1 MTLHRAYV
9 GIGANVGDAAAT
21 VARALDALAGLGRVA
36 QRSSLYRTR
45 PWGKT
50 DQPDFVNAVALLET
64 ALPPRDLL
72 HALKGLES
80 KLGRV
85 ETERW
90 GPRVI
95 DLDLLAYDGVELDEP
110 GLHLPHVHLRERA
123 FVLVPLAEVDPSYA
137 ATRDAL
143 PAEELQGVRRL
154 DRGTVALMPDP
165 GSSITDR
172 VRRLAEFLAVSDAV
186 RVRIERPGDEIE
198 VARRMRASAGAKDGA
213 LGTPAETPNARVDA
227 IKADL
232 VGIFH
237 LSRPAPAEG
246 ELLDEDRELAFIE
259 ALGIRTP
266 VRSLG
271 GGRIVAIESEDGA
284 PVEYGQPLFLLDRG

>member
-1 MTLHRAYV
+1 VKLHRAYV
-9 GIGANVGDAAAT
+9 GVGANLGNAVAT
-21 VARALDALAGLGRVA
+21 IVRAFDGLDEIGRVVR
-36 QRSSLYRTR
+36 RSALYRTR

-50 DQPDFVNAVALLET
+50 DQPDFINAAVLLET

-72 HALKGLES
+72 RALKRLES

-85 ETERW
+85 KTERW

-95 DLDLLAYDGVELDEP
+95 DLDLLAYDEVQLDEP
-110 GLHLPHVHLRERA
+110 GLHLPHAHLRERA
-123 FVLVPLAEVDPSYA
+123 FVLVPLAELDPAYA
-137 ATRDAL
+137 ASRDKL
-143 PAEELQGVRRL
+143 PPDELQGVERL
-154 DRGTVALMPDP
+154 NRGTVALMPDP
-165 GSSITDR
+165 GNPLAER
-172 VRRLAEFLAVSDAV
+172 VRGLAEFLAETDAV
-186 RVRIERPGDEIE
+186 RVRIERPGSEVE
-198 VARRMRASAGAKDGA
+198 VARRMRAPAISEEGG
-213 LGTPAETPNARVDA
+213 LGTAGEASNSRVES

-237 LSRPAPAEG
+237 LGRPAPAEG
-246 ELLDEDRELAFIE
+246 ELLDDDRELAFIE

-271 GGRIVAIESEDGA
+271 AGRIVAIESEDGA

>member
-1 MTLHRAYV
+1 VTLHRAYV
-9 GIGANVGDAAAT
+9 GVGANIGDAAAT
-21 VARALDALAGLGRVA
+21 VGRALDALAELGRVA
-36 QRSSLYRTR
+36 RRSSLYRTR
-45 PWGKT
+45 AWGKT
-50 DQPDFVNAVALLET
+50 DQPDFVNAAALLET

-72 HALKGLES
+72 RALKGLES

-95 DLDLLAYDGVELDEP
+95 DLDLLVYDDVQLDEP

-123 FVLVPLAEVDPSYA
+123 FVLVPLGELDPSYA

-143 PAEELQGVRRL
+143 PLEELQGVQRL

-165 GSSITDR
+165 GNSIADR

-198 VARRMRASAGAKDGA
+198 VARRVRTAAGAQDGA
-213 LGTPAETPNARVDA
+213 PGTPAETPARVDA

-284 PVEYGQPLFLLDRG
+284 PVEYGQSLFLLDRG